1 MTVWQV
7 STSDGRHSK
16 LVVRGDPRA
25 PYHRDV
31 IQHAQRE
38 LAPLGLAVAQRGGG
52 WVRATSDGALVLYGE
67 SSRFGAADHN
77 VAAELICRAHP
88 FWCVSVTTEC

>member
-1 MTVWQV
+1 VWQV
-7 STSDGRHSK
+7 STWDGRHSK

-31 IQHAQRE
+31 IRHAERE
-38 LAPLGLAVAQRGGG
+38 LAPLELAVAQRGGG
-52 WVRATSDGALVLYGE
+52 WVRATSDGAFVLYGE

-77 VAAELICRAHP
+77 VAAELLRRAHP
-88 FWCVSVTTEC
+88 FWSVSVTTDC